1 MTFVGP
7 VVGEAMTGGVEVTGG
22 VTGGTVDVVGGTV
35 VEVTGGTAAPV
46 TMGGV
51 YVVTGRA
58 TDVAVA
64 AGGVT
69 GVAGSTAP
77 GGT

>member
-1 MTFVGP
+1 M
-7 VVGEAMTGGVEVTGG
+7 GEATTGGVEVTGG
-22 VTGGTVDVVGGTV
+22 ETGGTVDVVAGTA

-58 TDVAVA
+58 TVVEEV
-64 AGGVT
+64 AGGAT
-69 GVAGSTAP
+69 GVAGTTAP